1 MMVQG
6 INFERFINFKVQSGY
21 KNRIFNQNNK
31 GWLFGSSSISTI
43 KTMPLS
49 FLSFNMVNGNFRN
62 SCKIRG
68 DKPSE
73 DSQNI

>member
-6 INFERFINFKVQSGY
+6 INFERFINFKAVGT

-43 KTMPLS
+43 ETMPLS
-49 FLSFNMVNGNFRN
+49 FLSFNMLNGNFRN

-73 DSQNI
+73 HSQNI